1 MESPILRDSNP
12 ITAMPVSTTATCW
25 ESYKIWRLILPYKMP
40 FSYSSQW
47 NIWKWWWIR
56 KGCLMM
62 MKKEEAVI
70 AEWVVMRRMELAAV
84 GALAVGAQLMFLD
97 LSASAPAGRLLLSSI
112 YAPVLI
118 RPRMAI
124 IRSTRTLKVLL
135 CHTLH
140 NIFGESLFFQHG
152 PNMYQQ
158 LLEPSVGWMGNHRGS
173 VLDES

>member
-1 MESPILRDSNP
+1 MKIDLTVQMPI
-12 ITAMPVSTTATCW
+12 
-25 ESYKIWRLILPYKMP
+25 
-40 FSYSSQW
+40 SYSSQW

-62 MKKEEAVI
+62 MKNEEAVI
-70 AEWVVMRRMELAAV
+70 AEWVVMRGMKLVAV
-84 GALAVGAQLMFLD
+84 GALAVGKQLMFLG
-97 LSASAPAGRLLLSSI
+97 LSASAPAGRLLLSCI

-124 IRSTRTLKVLL
+124 RSTRTLKVLH

-140 NIFGESLFFQHG
+140 NFFGESLFFQHG

-173 VLDES
+173 VLDESSLNEC